1 MGGLPRRYIS
11 PRGLQHVE
19 RGGLG
24 SHCPHLGLVLR
35 KSLVMSTAVLL
46 ATEKTGQLV
55 LLSIL
60 VRFLPFFDSIV
71 SIIFTPNLKKKCCQN
86 CKLKT
91 TKIPSTCIRSTPGR
105 DCVK

>member
-1 MGGLPRRYIS
+1 M
-11 PRGLQHVE
+11 E

-60 VRFLPFFDSIV
+60 VRFLPFFNYFYSKPEKEMLPELQIENNKN
-71 SIIFTPNLKKKCCQN
+71 TLY
-86 CKLKT
+86 LY
-91 TKIPSTCIRSTPGR
+91 
-105 DCVK
+105 